1 MISDAEVAAVLP
13 AKGWIAD
20 YMKFTAKALY
30 APRIFS
36 LGMAH
41 SLMLASTPFGHI
53 RVGATKVS
61 PTFFGLNIGS
71 SGDGK
76 TTAIDAG
83 IDILGIENTAPSFA
97 SSNAFVEYL
106 KVNPRTYISFGEFG
120 RFLAETED
128 SVKTPLKTTF
138 NDAFDGSPLANLL
151 AGQVRNG
158 NITKVTRYHLGI
170 YGGVTPEY
178 LARHTES
185 VDWTS
190 GFFARFGYFWGATPK
205 SRPTQWDE
213 SLAGTLRGTL
223 RALRDSADQFDG
235 YPGYIG
241 TDAAAQKLFD
251 AFEADL
257 HQIRGKGAA
266 LSKRAMTLAR
276 KFSLSY
282 ALDFGGV
289 LTPSWKLTAREVEPA
304 IELAKLS
311 LRCGIAM
318 FESIPENSAEKM
330 RLELLTQLEL
340 GPKKLSAL
348 IRDAPHMRRTIMEII
363 ETLMAAHL
371 IEKDL
376 ESDAADPTF
385 TRTQRRMTVIGT
397 SLNQKPV
404 GSGSTSKGSTST
416 PVIVAPLPSAVVSIT
431 FDDFRSG
438 SDSVDEED
446 DDPIWEP

>member
-235 YPGYIG
+235 YPR
-241 TDAAAQKLFD
+241 
-251 AFEADL
+251 L
-257 HQIRGKGAA
+257 HRH
-266 LSKRAMTLAR
+266 
-276 KFSLSY
+276 
-282 ALDFGGV
+282 
-289 LTPSWKLTAREVEPA
+289 
-304 IELAKLS
+304 
-311 LRCGIAM
+311 RCG
-318 FESIPENSAEKM
+318 SAKALRRVRGGSAPDPRQGRGAVEACHDP
-330 RLELLTQLEL
+330 RAEVLALLR
-340 GPKKLSAL
+340 P
-348 IRDAPHMRRTIMEII
+348 RFRWR
-363 ETLMAAHL
+363 
-371 IEKDL
+371 
-376 ESDAADPTF
+376 SDAELEAHRAGGRAGD
-385 TRTQRRMTVIGT
+385 
-397 SLNQKPV
+397 
-404 GSGSTSKGSTST
+404 
-416 PVIVAPLPSAVVSIT
+416 
-431 FDDFRSG
+431 
-438 SDSVDEED
+438 
-446 DDPIWEP
+446 